1 MRIQLL
7 AGGVLLAAS
16 VGLAGCDESL
26 SDVTGPTPNLQPTL
40 SSIQQEVFNTTDSR
54 GRQACTNCHTD
65 SGRTPAGGLN
75 LRSGAAHA
83 ALVGTGSTGRPG
95 AVRVVPGDPENSYLI
110 HKLEARGG
118 IAGTPMPR
126 GDALLAEGQIR
137 VIKRWIE
144 LGARND

>member
-16 VGLAGCDESL
+16 VGLAGCDENL
-26 SDVTGPTPNLQPTL
+26 SDLTGPTPDLQPTL
-40 SSIQQEVFNTTDSR
+40 SSIQQEIFNTTDSR

-75 LRSGAAHA
+75 LRSGAAHTS
-83 ALVGTGSTGRPG
+83 LVGTGSTGKPG
-95 AVRVVPGDPENSYLI
+95 AVRVIPGDPETSYLI
-110 HKLEARGG
+110 HKLEARAG